1 VLNCALHEGLIHR
14 CIAYPAQKIS
24 FTHPP
29 SPGSFHDQICF
40 VFSLLLSPSQLGF
53 LFEFFLV
60 DLGFGIF
67 MESLL
72 KMLEHDVIVESHFA
86 T

>member
-1 VLNCALHEGLIHR
+1 MLNCALHEGLIR
-14 CIAYPAQKIS
+14 RRIAYPTQKIS

-29 SPGSFHDQICF
+29 SPGSFHDQIFF

-60 DLGFGIF
+60 DRGFGMF
-67 MESLL
+67 MESCL
-72 KMLEHDVIVESHFA
+72 KMLEHDAIIESHFA